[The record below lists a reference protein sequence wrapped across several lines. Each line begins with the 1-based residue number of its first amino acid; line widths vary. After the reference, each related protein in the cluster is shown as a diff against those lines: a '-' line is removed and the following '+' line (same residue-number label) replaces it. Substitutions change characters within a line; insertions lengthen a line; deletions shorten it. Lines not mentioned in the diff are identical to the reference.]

1 MFSPASLEN
10 IYLQKWIDK
19 LQQMLPST
27 ISILFVVILRM
38 QSIINIKVENSF
50 DQIWGTSPKKKV
62 NIKVENS
69 FDQIVVTSPSL
80 SK

>member
-1 MFSPASLEN
+1 MQIQFQPCWSQKHQEEGILPSLKK

-50 DQIWGTSPKKKV
+50 D
-62 NIKVENS
+62 
-69 FDQIVVTSPSL
+69 
-80 SK
+80 